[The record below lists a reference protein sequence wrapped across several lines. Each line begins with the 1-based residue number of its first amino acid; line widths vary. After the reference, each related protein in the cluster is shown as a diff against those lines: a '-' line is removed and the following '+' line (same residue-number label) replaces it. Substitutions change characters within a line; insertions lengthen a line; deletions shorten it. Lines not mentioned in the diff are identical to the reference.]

1 MSSTIKLQDT
11 SPIVGRQSRLE
22 QYWLSNGFADFF
34 NRFRNGKKIPV
45 SFKTISRLDEIVKT
59 YHLRAIGFGNWVTQ
73 EDRYNYVMA
82 MFMAFYDL
90 DKVLQ
95 FKKNIGLNGTVS
107 ISFGARGKG
116 RAIAHFEPGTFII
129 NMTRYKDKEVGGSKP
144 YRFLATGGAGALA
157 HEYGHALDWYF
168 GAYRDLSIDSQSLSG
183 GGSVAM
189 TMEQNGRSLRK
200 GMDAVMNAIIWKVPG
215 KTPSA
220 YYTRMKEKHGTP
232 YILSRCEIF
241 ARAFEK
247 YVQFKL
253 ARMGI
258 KNMFLT
264 DTKYDPAVYMTDTEM
279 ANVVPLMDRLLTD
292 MRKVL

>member
-11 SPIVGRQSRLE
+11 AANVGSNSRLE
-22 QYWLSNGFADFF
+22 QYWLSTGFSDFF

-45 SFKTISRLDEIVKT
+45 TFKTISRLDEIVKT
-59 YHLRAIGFGNWVTQ
+59 YHLRAIGFGNWVNQ

-107 ISFGARGKG
+107 ISFGARGHG

-129 NMTRYKDKEVGGSKP
+129 NMTRYKEKEEGSKA
-144 YRFLATGGAGALA
+144 YRFVATGGAGALA

-168 GAYRDLSIDSQSLSG
+168 GAYRDVSRHSQSLSG
-183 GGSVAM
+183 GSSVAM
-189 TMEQNGRSLRK
+189 SFEQEGRSLRK

-220 YYTRMKEKHGTP
+220 YYTRMKENYGTP

-241 ARAFEK
+241 ARAFEL
-247 YVQFKL
+247 YIQYKL
-253 ARMGI
+253 SRMGI
-258 KNMFLT
+258 KNKFLT
-264 DTKYDPAVYMTDTEM
+264 DTKYEPDIYMTDAEM
-279 ANVVPLMDRLLTD
+279 AKVVPLMDALLAD
-292 MRKVL
+292 MRKVI